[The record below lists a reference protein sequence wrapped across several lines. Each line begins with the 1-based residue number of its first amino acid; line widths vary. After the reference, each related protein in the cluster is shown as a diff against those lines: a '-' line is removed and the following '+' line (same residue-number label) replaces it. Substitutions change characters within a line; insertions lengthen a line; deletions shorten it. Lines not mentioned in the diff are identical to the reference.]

1 MSRRFLGMVCVF
13 TAVAAG
19 VVVVAPVLSAP
30 VVAPVVAPVAS
41 PDAVKI
47 APKVE
52 HHHSVAIPKG
62 QAVPKITLQITPDA
76 MKGWNMNIQTENF
89 IFAPERVGQSSKTT
103 EGHAHFF
110 LNGKKI
116 ARLYGP
122 WAHIPSLPKGKNELK
137 VSLNT
142 NMHEDLTEQGKVI
155 EATTIVEVP

>member
-1 MSRRFLGMVCVF
+1 MSRYLSGIVGVF
-13 TAVAAG
+13 AAVAAI
-19 VVVVAPVLSAP
+19 VVVTPAVSAP
-30 VVAPVVAPVAS
+30 DGIKPGGIKLGGIK
-41 PDAVKI
+41 PD
-47 APKVE
+47 APKVK

-89 IFAPERVGQSSKTT
+89 AFAPEQASQSSKTT

-110 LNGKKI
+110 LNGKKL

-122 WAHIPSLPKGKNELK
+122 WAHIPSLPQGKNELK

-142 NMHEDLTEQGKVI
+142 NMHEDLTDEGKVI
-155 EATTIVEVP
+155 EATAIVEVP